1 MEVGDHTVDDSV
13 GISRCDDDACR
24 GIEGCLAESVE
35 IIDEC
40 FECFFAAEFGVY
52 AVVGLPLG
60 NFAVPVSGFDEN
72 SDMIK
77 AFKRSDRCRADS
89 DNRVGCGRESRDGV
103 ASDGNKFTVHV
114 MTADIFGFDG
124 LECAGAD
131 VESDFAACDAAAVDL
146 FEQPGC
152 EVQSGGRC
160 GDRTVDA
167 AEDSLIVTAVA
178 LFGVAVEVGRYGY
191 LAGRGYDVGKCK

>member
-1 MEVGDHTVDDSV
+1 MEIGNHTVDDAV

-35 IIDEC
+35 IIDKC
-40 FECFFAAEFGVY
+40 FECFFAAEFGVC

-60 NFAVPVSGFDEN
+60 YFVVPAFSFDEN

-77 AFKRSDRCRADS
+77 AFKCSDRCRADS
-89 DNRVGCGRESRDGV
+89 DNRVGCGCESRDGV
-103 ASDGNKFTVHV
+103 ASDGNKFAVHV
-114 MTADIFGFDG
+114 MTADILGFDG
-124 LECAGAD
+124 LEGAGAD
-131 VESDFAACDAAAVDL
+131 VESDFAACDASAVDL
-146 FEQPGC
+146 FEQPGS
-152 EVQSGGRC
+152 EVQPGGRR
-160 GDRTVDA
+160 GYRTVDA

-178 LFGVAVEVGRYGY
+178 LFGVAVEIGRYGY